1 MNEKEKKIV
10 DTKNVF
16 THQDP
21 DMIYLPTYMYG
32 HDIGFCFL
40 FDVWS
45 HYIFASVQTNH
56 ASKSFFGIIIYYY
69 TLFINKY
76 CIKVIQ

>member
-1 MNEKEKKIV
+1 MNEKEEKIV

-21 DMIYLPTYMYG
+21 DIYG

-40 FDVWS
+40 FDIWS
-45 HYIFASVQTNH
+45 HYIFVSVQTND
-56 ASKSFFGIIIYYY
+56 ASKKCFGKNIRS
-69 TLFINKY
+69 K
-76 CIKVIQ
+76 